1 MSNKPIAMLQVRR
14 ILQLKS
20 QGKSNRDIA
29 LEVHRSRNT
38 VNDYVKL
45 ILRLNKS
52 TEELLKLND
61 EELSSLVYDEPPSV
75 ELDRKFADFQQRI
88 PGLCDELKKPH
99 ATRMILW
106 EEYRKMVCDGY
117 GYTQFCEHLSRFLE
131 TRKAVMIFDH
141 EPAASMMFDFAGDKI
156 ALTDYQTGEI
166 TWCPVLVCVLP
177 FSGFTYVEAMLSAN
191 QQRLLKA
198 LNNALNFID
207 GVPQSA
213 KTDNMKQVVKKANRY
228 EPAFEEL
235 AQQWS
240 LHYGTTMMAARV
252 RKPRDKASVE
262 SHVNAVYNRIYAALR
277 NKVFHSIEQMNEA
290 LWEELDKFNHR
301 NLQRCD
307 YSRRD
312 RFILHEKVL
321 LLPLPAG
328 PFVPKNK
335 VEAKVQRNYHIT
347 LGEDWHHYSVP
358 FQYIGKKVQIIYD
371 TDHVEI
377 YLDTVRIVCYRRNY
391 SRNGHTTLPEHM
403 PPDQQHF
410 ARTKGYN
417 RDYFIEKATQI
428 GDNTA
433 SAIGKVLEQKI
444 FIEQTYNSC
453 LGVLR
458 LGEKYGNDRLE
469 AACRRALTGYKVTYM
484 GIKNILERNLDK
496 VPPQTDLFI
505 TIPDHEN
512 IRGPESYQ

>member
-1 MSNKPIAMLQVRR
+1 MANKPINMLQLRR
-14 ILQLKS
+14 ILQLKL
-20 QGKSNRDIA
+20 QGKSNREIA
-29 LEVHRSRNT
+29 FELCKSRDT
-38 VNDYVKL
+38 VNGYVKQL
-45 ILRLNKS
+45 SLTGKS
-52 TEELLKLND
+52 LEDLLKLND
-61 EELSSLVYDEPPSV
+61 EELSSLAFNEPSCAKT
-75 ELDRKFADFQQRI
+75 DWRFADLQQRI
-88 PGLCDELKKPH
+88 PSLCDELKKPH

-106 EEYRKMVCDGY
+106 EEYRQRVAEGY
-117 GYTQFCEHLSRFLE
+117 GYAQFCEHLSRFLE

-177 FSGFTYVEAMLSAN
+177 FSGFTYIEALLSAN
-191 QQRLLKA
+191 HARLLKA
-198 LNNALNFID
+198 LNNALCFIG

-213 KTDNMKQVVKKANRY
+213 KTDNMKQVVKKSNRY

-240 LHYGTTMMAARV
+240 LYYGTTMMAARV

-262 SHVNAVYNRIYAALR
+262 SHVNAVYNRIYAPLR
-277 NKVFHSIEQMNEA
+277 NSI
-290 LWEELDKFNHR
+290 
-301 NLQRCD
+301 
-307 YSRRD
+307 
-312 RFILHEKVL
+312 
-321 LLPLPAG
+321 
-328 PFVPKNK
+328 
-335 VEAKVQRNYHIT
+335 QRNYHIT

-358 FQYIGKKVQIIYD
+358 YQYIGKMVQIIYD

-377 YLDTVRIVCYRRNY
+377 YLDNVRIACYRRNY
-391 SRNGHTTLPEHM
+391 NRNGHTTLPEHM
-403 PPDQQHF
+403 PPGQNHYAQI
-410 ARTKGYN
+410 KGYN
-417 RDYFIEKATQI
+417 RDYFIEKAIQI
-428 GDNTA
+428 GSNTA
-433 SAIGKVLEQKI
+433 SAISKILDQKI

-458 LGEKYGNDRLE
+458 LGEKYGSDRLE

-496 VPPQTDLFI
+496 VPLQTDLFI

-512 IRGPESYQ
+512 IRGAQSYQ

>member
-1 MSNKPIAMLQVRR
+1 MLQVRR

-38 VNDYVKL
+38 VNEYVKL

-75 ELDRKFADFQQRI
+75 ELDQKFADFQQRI

-99 ATRMILW
+99 TTRMILW
-106 EEYRKMVCDGY
+106 EEYRQMVCDGY

-166 TWCPVLVCVLP
+166 IWCPVLVCVLP
-177 FSGFTYVEAMLSAN
+177 FSGFTYIEAMLSAN

-198 LNNALNFID
+198 LNNALCFIG

-240 LHYGTTMMAARV
+240 LFYETTMMAARV

-262 SHVNAVYNRIYAALR
+262 SHVNAVYNRIYAPLR
-277 NKVFHSIEQMNEA
+277 NKVFHSLDQMNEA
-290 LWEELDKFNHR
+290 LWEELDKFNNR

-312 RFILHEKVL
+312 RFMLHEKVL

-328 PFVPKNK
+328 TFVPKNK

-358 FQYIGKKVQIIYD
+358 YQYIGKTVQIIYD

-377 YLDTVRIVCYRRNY
+377 YLDTVRVACYRRNY
-391 SRNGHTTLPEHM
+391 TRNDHTTLPEHM
-403 PPDQQHF
+403 PPSQNHY
-410 ARTKGYN
+410 ARVKGYN
-417 RDYFIEKATQI
+417 RDYFIEKATQV
-428 GDNTA
+428 GESTA
-433 SAIGKVLEQKI
+433 NAIGKILEQKI

-458 LGEKYGNDRLE
+458 LGEKYGSHRLE
-469 AACRRALTGYKVTYM
+469 AACLRALTGYKVTYM

-496 VPPQTDLFI
+496 VTPQTDLFI
-505 TIPDHEN
+505 AIPDHEN

>member
-38 VNDYVKL
+38 VNEYVKL

-75 ELDRKFADFQQRI
+75 ELDQKFADFQQRI

-99 ATRMILW
+99 TTRMILW
-106 EEYRKMVCDGY
+106 EEYRQMVCDGY

-166 TWCPVLVCVLP
+166 IWCPVLVCVLP
-177 FSGFTYVEAMLSAN
+177 FSGFTYIEAMLSAN

-198 LNNALNFID
+198 LNNALCFIG

-240 LHYGTTMMAARV
+240 LFYETTMMAARV

-262 SHVNAVYNRIYAALR
+262 SHVNAVYNRIYAPLR
-277 NKVFHSIEQMNEA
+277 NKVFHSLDQMNEA
-290 LWEELDKFNHR
+290 LWEELDKFNNR

-312 RFILHEKVL
+312 RFMLHEKVL

-328 PFVPKNK
+328 TFVPKNK

-358 FQYIGKKVQIIYD
+358 YQYIGKTVQIIYD

-377 YLDTVRIVCYRRNY
+377 YLDTVRVACYRRNY
-391 SRNGHTTLPEHM
+391 TRNDHTTLPEHM
-403 PPDQQHF
+403 PPSQNHY
-410 ARTKGYN
+410 ARVKGYN
-417 RDYFIEKATQI
+417 RDYFIEKATQV
-428 GDNTA
+428 GESTA
-433 SAIGKVLEQKI
+433 NAIGKILEQKI

-458 LGEKYGNDRLE
+458 LGEKYGSDRLE
-469 AACRRALTGYKVTYM
+469 AACLRALTGYKVTYM

-496 VPPQTDLFI
+496 VPTQTGLFI